1 MNEKVL
7 IGVFV
12 ATEGAHAFSAF
23 MPSYLTIGSFVR
35 TPQDLAHL
43 RSGYFPATVF
53 NLALGGVVSAL
64 IKSVWPMVLAGAVSG
79 LMITTYEHKIRESRT
94 GGFEISPAWETR
106 ALAMLPPA
114 NV

>member
-35 TPQDLAHL
+35 TPEDLAHL

-53 NLALGGVVSAL
+53 NLALGGVTSAL
-64 IKSVWPMVLAGAVSG
+64 IKSVWPFLLAGVVSG
-79 LMITTYEHKIRESRT
+79 LMITTYEHKIREA
-94 GGFEISPAWETR
+94 GGKTLEVSPAWHER
-106 ALAMLPPA
+106 ADATIA
-114 NV
+114 